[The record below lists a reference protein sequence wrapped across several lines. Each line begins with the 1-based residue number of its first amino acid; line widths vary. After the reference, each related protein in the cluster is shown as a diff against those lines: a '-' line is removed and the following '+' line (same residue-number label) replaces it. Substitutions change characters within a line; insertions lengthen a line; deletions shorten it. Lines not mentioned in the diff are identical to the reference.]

1 MNVRT
6 MKLSIAVALALA
18 LATATASAEQLR
30 AFATR
35 ISNDSGNTS
44 GVLKALDDAGHT
56 SLLFSTTAK
65 NSLVK
70 ITYNSECAVLGPP
83 QSWVTVI
90 VLVDG
95 VQANPQNGDDFA
107 LCSSLPNGIDFQWV
121 GAVRQ
126 SLIRV
131 PNIGTHVVQIKIDLN
146 GGATTWWQG
155 DSSIV
160 VEQQ

>member
-1 MNVRT
+1 MNARTVR
-6 MKLSIAVALALA
+6 LLIVVAVALALT
-18 LATATASAEQLR
+18 TATASAEILK

-35 ISNDSGNTS
+35 TSNDSGTTS
-44 GVLKALDDAGHT
+44 GVLKPLDDAGHT
-56 SLLFSTTAK
+56 SLLFSTSAT
-65 NSLVK
+65 NRLIK

-107 LCSSLPNGIDFQWV
+107 LCSSLPNGVDFQWV

-126 SLIRV
+126 SLIKV
-131 PNIGTHVVQIKIDLN
+131 PNIGTHAVQIQIDLN